1 MWIEYVYTYVCLIIY
16 NNFLY
21 LCMKLIK
28 QQLQLKFI
36 FFLTYMDK
44 KENQT
49 DFLCTCQDN
58 IGMK

>member
-1 MWIEYVYTYVCLIIY
+1 MYEINKATTTTKIY
-16 NNFLY
+16 FLS
-21 LCMKLIK
+21 
-28 QQLQLKFI
+28 
-36 FFLTYMDK
+36 YMDK

>member
-1 MWIEYVYTYVCLIIY
+1 MYEINKATTTTKIY
-16 NNFLY
+16 
-21 LCMKLIK
+21 
-28 QQLQLKFI
+28 